1 MIAVL
6 NHGETEQLGRSLQYR
21 IKSKIKRSEKR
32 CCTLSI
38 AAAFF
43 TLFPCSKLIEAFHPN
58 HPGYFSNTSSVNI

>member
-6 NHGETEQLGRSLQYR
+6 NHGKTEQLGRSLQYR

-38 AAAFF
+38 AAGFF
-43 TLFPCSKLIEAFHPN
+43 TLFFRVLS
-58 HPGYFSNTSSVNI
+58 